1 MIVTAVALLV
11 LATIFLVI
19 GILSSSVAWLVI
31 SLLATLAAAGT
42 LVASF
47 AHYRRRALIAPPA
60 GYPGAYVAETPPPQP
75 PLPSTATAAAPV
87 VAAPAATVLAGWDG
101 RSAADCVRIVSTLSL
116 DELHAVRR
124 HEVEGKHRKTV
135 LAAID
140 ARIDEIVSVRRSYQ
154 TSS

>member
-11 LATIFLVI
+11 LAAIFLVI

-31 SLLATLAAAGT
+31 SLIATLAAAATLGT
-42 LVASF
+42 SF

-75 PLPSTATAAAPV
+75 ALAATAATPAVAPS
-87 VAAPAATVLAGWDG
+87 VAATWDE

-124 HEVEGKHRKTV
+124 QEVEGKHRKTV

-140 ARIDEIVSVRRSYQ
+140 SRIDEIVSVRRSYQ